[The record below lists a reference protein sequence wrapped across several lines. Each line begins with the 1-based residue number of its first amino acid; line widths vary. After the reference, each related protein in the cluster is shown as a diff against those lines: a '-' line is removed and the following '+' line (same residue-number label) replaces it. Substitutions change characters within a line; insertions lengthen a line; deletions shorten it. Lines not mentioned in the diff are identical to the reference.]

1 MPVNDKGSRQLKV
14 FIASTAYDLRSYRDA
29 VKDAAVRCGF
39 LPVCMEHFGAHHR
52 SVIDVCIDEVKKC
65 DVVVIIS
72 AYLYGM
78 LYMQVDHPEYMGLSI
93 TEIEYREAIKNGL
106 RVLVFLPSG
115 SYKTTDLMVDKG
127 PSAEKLEQFKA
138 MLKQSH
144 TPDYFDSVDDL
155 AGKVRDALD
164 KERRQI
170 EDSSSSTLPVKIQ
183 LPAPSPVVTPDLAD
197 RVKQVFLM
205 RLLPNTDYP
214 MAKVAHEFD
223 VAGIRAKDL
232 GFVCFR
238 ELLDAF
244 DESKGGF
251 IRFSLDP
258 QGRHGAMVRLV
269 DTSIPGGNSSNGSG
283 ASDGSDACPKPYTA
297 VAASLAVYRGHACPE
312 ALQAYLDKSFLE
324 FCYVSPRCKESVSEI
339 CSPGENWE
347 ARLDQA
353 WLSARK
359 TGVFREYDGK
369 VMFPIGLKFAGS
381 QQRVVEVALVP
392 SRQGKSYT
400 AVYTWETK
408 VEDSAP
414 AEDAAPGKVRRSV
427 TDDLYDSFDF
437 GDSGLAGSIRRLA
450 SLAMDEPWSFTAR
463 GSFGRPYPI
472 LENYLGVT
480 YSRLLKEDSAHKTN
494 RIAVS
499 NDNQYLVFN
508 TGLVTAEY
516 DNIYALFGAPLAG
529 GKRPYMDYCVEG
541 QGQYGKLL
549 VRYFSEMPEAA
560 NYIETLDDVVL
571 DTHKEIKIDSPHI
584 LRDNINRLPFGL
596 LDEAAKDDITAQGIL
611 RDIKMSRNIDKRPLW
626 NQLAQRLGQGT
637 AGYMRMDEKLKE
649 AVNKSRKRARWNY
662 KTAVPMY
669 YPKGD
674 KVDLLLP
681 LCLVDPH
688 KVDAALIVEKVES
701 GNYMGHTILPPRKA
715 YMDARIVC
723 RPDNDWLDPWS
734 KDQVDADD

>member
-1 MPVNDKGSRQLKV
+1 
-14 FIASTAYDLRSYRDA
+14 
-29 VKDAAVRCGF
+29 
-39 LPVCMEHFGAHHR
+39 MEHFGAHHR
-52 SVIDVCIDEVKKC
+52 SIIDVCIDEVKKC

-72 AYLYGM
+72 AYMYGM

-106 RVLVFLPSG
+106 RVLVFLPSD

-127 PSAEKLEQFKA
+127 PSAKKLEQFKA

-170 EDSSSSTLPVKIQ
+170 EDSSSATLPVKIQ
-183 LPAPSPVVTPDLAD
+183 PPAPSPVVTPDLAD
-197 RVKQVFLM
+197 RVKRVFLM

-232 GFVCFR
+232 GFVSFR

-269 DTSIPGGNSSNGSG
+269 GSSMPEDNSSNGSG
-283 ASDGSDACPKPYTA
+283 AYDESDACPKPYTA
-297 VAASLAVYRGHACPE
+297 AAALLAVYRGHACPV

-324 FCYVSPRCKESVSEI
+324 FCYVLPRCKESVSEI

-392 SRQGKSYT
+392 SRQGLPFA

-408 VEDSAP
+408 VEDSAST
-414 AEDAAPGKVRRSV
+414 EDAVPGKVRRSV

-437 GDSGLAGSIRRLA
+437 ADSGLGGTMSRLA

-463 GSFGRPYPI
+463 GNFGRPYPI

-494 RIAVS
+494 RITIS

-508 TGLVTAEY
+508 TGLVTAEF

-529 GKRPYMDYCVEG
+529 GKRPFMDYCVEG
-541 QGQYGKLL
+541 QGQCGKLL

-560 NYIETLDDVVL
+560 SYIETLDDVVL

-596 LDEAAKDDITAQGIL
+596 LDEAAKDDIAAQRIL
-611 RDIKMSRNIDKRPLW
+611 QDIKVARNIDKRPLW
-626 NQLAQRLGQGT
+626 KQLAQRLAQGT

-649 AVNKSRKRARWNY
+649 AVNKSQKRARWNY

-734 KDQVDADD
+734 GDQVDGDE

>member
-1 MPVNDKGSRQLKV
+1 M
-14 FIASTAYDLRSYRDA
+14 
-29 VKDAAVRCGF
+29 
-39 LPVCMEHFGAHHR
+39 
-52 SVIDVCIDEVKKC
+52 
-65 DVVVIIS
+65 
-72 AYLYGM
+72 
-78 LYMQVDHPEYMGLSI
+78 
-93 TEIEYREAIKNGL
+93 
-106 RVLVFLPSG
+106 
-115 SYKTTDLMVDKG
+115 
-127 PSAEKLEQFKA
+127 
-138 MLKQSH
+138 
-144 TPDYFDSVDDL
+144 
-155 AGKVRDALD
+155 
-164 KERRQI
+164 
-170 EDSSSSTLPVKIQ
+170 
-183 LPAPSPVVTPDLAD
+183 
-197 RVKQVFLM
+197 
-205 RLLPNTDYP
+205 
-214 MAKVAHEFD
+214 
-223 VAGIRAKDL
+223 
-232 GFVCFR
+232 
-238 ELLDAF
+238 
-244 DESKGGF
+244 
-251 IRFSLDP
+251 
-258 QGRHGAMVRLV
+258 
-269 DTSIPGGNSSNGSG
+269 
-283 ASDGSDACPKPYTA
+283 
-297 VAASLAVYRGHACPE
+297 
-312 ALQAYLDKSFLE
+312 
-324 FCYVSPRCKESVSEI
+324 
-339 CSPGENWE
+339 
-347 ARLDQA
+347 DQA

-359 TGVFREYDGK
+359 TGVFREYDSK
-369 VMFPIGLKFAGS
+369 VMFPIGLKFAGP

-392 SRQGKSYT
+392 SRQGLPFA
-400 AVYTWETK
+400 AVYIWETK

-414 AEDAAPGKVRRSV
+414 AEDAASGKVRRSV

-437 GDSGLAGSIRRLA
+437 GDSGLGGTMSRLA

-494 RIAVS
+494 RITVS

-516 DNIYALFGAPLAG
+516 DNIYALFGAPLAD
-529 GKRPYMDYCVEG
+529 GKRPFMDYCVEG

-549 VRYFSEMPEAA
+549 VRYFSEMPDAA

-596 LDEAAKDDITAQGIL
+596 LDEAAKDDIAAQRIL
-611 RDIKMSRNIDKRPLW
+611 QDIKVARNIDKRPLW
-626 NQLAQRLGQGT
+626 KQLAQRLAQGT

-649 AVNKSRKRARWNY
+649 AVNKSRKRAGWNY

-701 GNYMGHTILPPRKA
+701 GNYMGQTILPPRKA

-734 KDQVDADD
+734 KDQVDGDE

>member
-1 MPVNDKGSRQLKV
+1 
-14 FIASTAYDLRSYRDA
+14 
-29 VKDAAVRCGF
+29 
-39 LPVCMEHFGAHHR
+39 
-52 SVIDVCIDEVKKC
+52 
-65 DVVVIIS
+65 
-72 AYLYGM
+72 M
-78 LYMQVDHPEYMGLSI
+78 L
-93 TEIEYREAIKNGL
+93 
-106 RVLVFLPSG
+106 
-115 SYKTTDLMVDKG
+115 
-127 PSAEKLEQFKA
+127 
-138 MLKQSH
+138 
-144 TPDYFDSVDDL
+144 
-155 AGKVRDALD
+155 DALD
-164 KERRQI
+164 
-170 EDSSSSTLPVKIQ
+170 
-183 LPAPSPVVTPDLAD
+183 
-197 RVKQVFLM
+197 
-205 RLLPNTDYP
+205 
-214 MAKVAHEFD
+214 
-223 VAGIRAKDL
+223 
-232 GFVCFR
+232 
-238 ELLDAF
+238 ELT
-244 DESKGGF
+244 GGF
-251 IRFSLDP
+251 IRFSPDP

-269 DTSIPGGNSSNGSG
+269 GSSRPGDNSSNGSG
-283 ASDGSDACPKPYTA
+283 ASDESDASPKPYTT

-324 FCYVSPRCKESVSEI
+324 FCYVSPRCKELVSEI

-359 TGVFREYDGK
+359 TGVFREYDSK

-392 SRQGKSYT
+392 SRQGLPFA
-400 AVYTWETK
+400 AVYIWETK

-414 AEDAAPGKVRRSV
+414 AEDTASGKVRRSV

-437 GDSGLAGSIRRLA
+437 GDSGLGGTMSRLA

-494 RIAVS
+494 RITVS

-508 TGLVTAEY
+508 TGLVTEEY
-516 DNIYALFGAPLAG
+516 DNIYALFGAPITG
-529 GKRPYMDYCVEG
+529 GKRPFMDYCVEG

-549 VRYFSEMPEAA
+549 VRYFSKMPEAA
-560 NYIETLDDVVL
+560 SYIETIDDVVL

-596 LDEAAKDDITAQGIL
+596 LDEAARDDIAAQRIL
-611 RDIKMSRNIDKRPLW
+611 QDIKVARNIDKRPLW
-626 NQLAQRLGQGT
+626 KQLAQRLAQGT

-701 GNYMGHTILPPRKA
+701 GNYMGQTILPPRKA

-734 KDQVDADD
+734 KDQVDGDE

>member
-1 MPVNDKGSRQLKV
+1 MS
-14 FIASTAYDLRSYRDA
+14 
-29 VKDAAVRCGF
+29 
-39 LPVCMEHFGAHHR
+39 
-52 SVIDVCIDEVKKC
+52 
-65 DVVVIIS
+65 
-72 AYLYGM
+72 
-78 LYMQVDHPEYMGLSI
+78 
-93 TEIEYREAIKNGL
+93 
-106 RVLVFLPSG
+106 
-115 SYKTTDLMVDKG
+115 
-127 PSAEKLEQFKA
+127 
-138 MLKQSH
+138 
-144 TPDYFDSVDDL
+144 
-155 AGKVRDALD
+155 
-164 KERRQI
+164 
-170 EDSSSSTLPVKIQ
+170 
-183 LPAPSPVVTPDLAD
+183 
-197 RVKQVFLM
+197 
-205 RLLPNTDYP
+205 
-214 MAKVAHEFD
+214 
-223 VAGIRAKDL
+223 L
-232 GFVCFR
+232 GFVQEILGFGSFR
-238 ELLDAF
+238 ELLDAL

-269 DTSIPGGNSSNGSG
+269 DSSMPGDNSSNGSG
-283 ASDGSDACPKPYTA
+283 ASDGGDACPKPYTT

-324 FCYVSPRCKESVSEI
+324 FCYVSPRCKELVSEI

-359 TGVFREYDGK
+359 TGVFREYDSK
-369 VMFPIGLKFAGS
+369 VMFPIGLKFAGP

-392 SRQGKSYT
+392 SRQGLPFA
-400 AVYTWETK
+400 AVYIWETK

-414 AEDAAPGKVRRSV
+414 AEDAASGKVRRSV

-437 GDSGLAGSIRRLA
+437 GDSGLGGTMSRLA

-463 GSFGRPYPI
+463 GSFGRSYPI

-480 YSRLLKEDSAHKTN
+480 YLRLLKEDGAHKTN
-494 RIAVS
+494 RITIS

-529 GKRPYMDYCVEG
+529 GKRPFMDYCVEG

-549 VRYFSEMPEAA
+549 VRYFSEMPDAA

-596 LDEAAKDDITAQGIL
+596 LDEAAKDDIAAQRIL
-611 RDIKMSRNIDKRPLW
+611 QDIKVARNIDKRPLW
-626 NQLAQRLGQGT
+626 KQLAQRLAQGT

-701 GNYMGHTILPPRKA
+701 GNYMGQTILPPRKA

-734 KDQVDADD
+734 KDQVDGDE